1 MYLCQYR
8 HIFGKEGEGVHSI
21 RLFDIAVVDYVM
33 TYLAAYV
40 ISRYYEVSFIITST
54 VLFALAVI
62 IHRLFCV
69 NTTVNKMIFGVV

>member
-1 MYLCQYR
+1 MSLCQYR

-21 RLFDIAVVDYVM
+21 RLFDIAVVDYIM
-33 TYLAAYV
+33 TYLAAYI

-54 VLFALAVI
+54 VLFLVAILF
-62 IHRLFCV
+62 HRLFCV